1 MLKEN
6 DILKL
11 YKRAKREKK
20 ERLQKNF
27 NNIRIDIRFS
37 KKSNSYNV
45 NIFIYKNKKYEKIG
59 TADIVIVNNNYKIKN
74 LKKLNKAINEFLLSE
89 EEKKEEPLSFSLY
102 IEDFLN
108 YIDTMNIGDS
118 KKRQK
123 KKYVINNLKT
133 FLENNSLKDEKNI
146 VNYLNYC
153 IRNAKSFGVSKTYN
167 SNNCYT
173 LKNNMTILKEKIFLN
188 FCLSMLF
195 KFFISN
201 FVFFDSS
208 LSFLLIF
215 KSSLND
221 LIISMLI
228 LSFIKFSKI

>member
-37 KKSNSYNV
+37 KKNNSYNV

-74 LKKLNKAINEFLLSE
+74 LKELNKAINEFLLSDD
-89 EEKKEEPLSFSLY
+89 EKKEEPLNFSLY
-102 IEDFLN
+102 IENFLN

-123 KKYVINNLKT
+123 KK
-133 FLENNSLKDEKNI
+133 
-146 VNYLNYC
+146 
-153 IRNAKSFGVSKTYN
+153 
-167 SNNCYT
+167 
-173 LKNNMTILKEKIFLN
+173 
-188 FCLSMLF
+188 
-195 KFFISN
+195 
-201 FVFFDSS
+201 
-208 LSFLLIF
+208 
-215 KSSLND
+215 
-221 LIISMLI
+221 
-228 LSFIKFSKI
+228 